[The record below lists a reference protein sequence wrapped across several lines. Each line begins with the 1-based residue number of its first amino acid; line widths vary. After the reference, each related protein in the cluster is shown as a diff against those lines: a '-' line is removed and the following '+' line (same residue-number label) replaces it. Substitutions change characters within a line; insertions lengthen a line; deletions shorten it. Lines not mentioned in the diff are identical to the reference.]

1 MRLLTLFFVLLI
13 VELSCTSKQNENG
26 SNQLESDTI
35 TINDNSVAAHNCNL
49 IKRTDT
55 VNSTMIVL
63 SIEKE
68 EFKRLANLH
77 LRKVDQLKYLDSDS
91 LETIYQRSFPKIF
104 SLEDSSY
111 SFKSWQGDDI
121 KVRKNISND
130 KDYEDYKFVNVK
142 CGKVVIYTSAYE
154 SWGFL
159 VVDPETGVSSA
170 TLGIPN
176 FIDCSVYYSTS
187 NYYGEEEI
195 SIVDMKNK
203 KAATLLFNGWGTEQ
217 AFNVNYDLLYKLSN
231 RQCKDTLKYLELSM
245 R

>member
-111 SFKSWQGDDI
+111 S
-121 KVRKNISND
+121 
-130 KDYEDYKFVNVK
+130 
-142 CGKVVIYTSAYE
+142 
-154 SWGFL
+154 
-159 VVDPETGVSSA
+159 
-170 TLGIPN
+170 
-176 FIDCSVYYSTS
+176 
-187 NYYGEEEI
+187 
-195 SIVDMKNK
+195 
-203 KAATLLFNGWGTEQ
+203 
-217 AFNVNYDLLYKLSN
+217 
-231 RQCKDTLKYLELSM
+231 LK
-245 R
+245 